1 MTFQYQDIV
10 GDYLLETLFARKK
23 KGTFFFFFFNKGIV
37 ILIDLYSG
45 PFKERVECSQFEY
58 HVFVN
63 ISLLEC

>member
-23 KGTFFFFFFNKGIV
+23 KELFFFNKGIV